1 MTQLTV
7 TIPEQY
13 VVITKDEHNQLIMN
27 QQKAVWTMDD
37 LKENLKIKSDEV
49 IKDRLLD
56 RPKFKRKLVE
66 LDIVHEPNRD
76 FNQWR
81 FNGPKMYQFIQENW
95 KEIFRRR

>member
-27 QQKAVWTMDD
+27 QQKAVWTMED

-56 RPKFKRKLVE
+56 RPKIKRKLIE
-66 LDIVHEPNRD
+66 

>member
-56 RPKFKRKLVE
+56 RPK
-66 LDIVHEPNRD
+66 
-76 FNQWR
+76 
-81 FNGPKMYQFIQENW
+81 
-95 KEIFRRR
+95 